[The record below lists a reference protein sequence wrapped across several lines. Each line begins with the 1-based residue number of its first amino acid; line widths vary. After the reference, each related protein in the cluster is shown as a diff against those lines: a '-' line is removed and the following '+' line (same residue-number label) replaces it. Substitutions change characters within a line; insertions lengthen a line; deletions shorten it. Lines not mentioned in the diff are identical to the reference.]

1 MDEKQLEK
9 AMNLIGYSGN
19 AKSLAIQALNAAE
32 KDDFAKADE
41 LLTEAKKE
49 LHQAHEIQTK
59 WMSSEMNGEKV
70 EKTILL
76 IHSQDHFMAADTV
89 LLLAQKMIALQKKNA
104 KLEVK

>member
-104 KLEVK
+104 KLEAK

>member
-1 MDEKQLEK
+1 MDEKQLGK

-32 KDDFAKADE
+32 EEDFVKADE
-41 LLTEAKKE
+41 FLKDAKKE
-49 LHQAHEIQTK
+49 LHLAHEIQTK
-59 WMSSEMNGEKV
+59 WMSSEMNGENV

-89 LLLAQKMIALQKKNA
+89 LLLAQKMIAFQKKTAEIEA
-104 KLEVK
+104 K

>member
-41 LLTEAKKE
+41 LLAEAKKE

-89 LLLAQKMIALQKKNA
+89 LLLAQKMIVLQKKNA